1 MTVKSWGVVRDCF
14 VYYMYLFAHLQSSKT
29 KLKADLIKK
38 KKNFLFCSFIENSS
52 KHLNCQKVFSNFICQ
67 TCLFFV
73 FFQAKVNVTDN
84 VRVQIPPSALQ
95 KIRGAA
101 ASEEVTVV
109 ASVLNSTLFEV
120 KKTFQYFFFTIV
132 FV

>member
-52 KHLNCQKVFSNFICQ
+52 KNLNCKKVFYKLHLSDLFVYFIF
-67 TCLFFV
+67 L
-73 FFQAKVNVTDN
+73 
-84 VRVQIPPSALQ
+84 
-95 KIRGAA
+95 G
-101 ASEEVTVV
+101 
-109 ASVLNSTLFEV
+109 
-120 KKTFQYFFFTIV
+120 
-132 FV
+132 